1 MALLYKDIGIDL
13 GTVNILIYQGGEIVL
28 HEPCLAAIEIDEQK
42 LVAIG
47 QEARDMYGRVG
58 ENIEVMRPL
67 RDGVIADYEVTE
79 RMLSYF
85 IAKVCGPLR
94 LFKPRTMVSVPWG
107 VTSVESRAV
116 HEAAMQA
123 GSRESFLIPE
133 PLAGA
138 IGAGLPIQ
146 TPTGNMVVDLGG
158 GITEAAVLSMNSV
171 VAANSARLGGIKLD
185 EAIVNY
191 TRKKYGLVI
200 GEPTAEEA
208 KIRIGAAI
216 MPEEDLTMEVQ
227 GRDQVTGL
235 PRSVTLS
242 TGEVVEAMQEP
253 LTTIVGVV
261 KGVLEKTPPELA
273 SDIID
278 RGMVLCGGVA
288 LLRGIDKLLTKET
301 GVPAYLA
308 ENPLACVALGAGR
321 ALEQVELYRRA
332 LPAISR
338 A

>member
-1 MALLYKDIGIDL
+1 MGLLYKDIGIDL
-13 GTVNILIYQGGEIVL
+13 GTVNILVYQGGEIVL
-28 HEPCLAAIEIDEQK
+28 HEPCLAAIEVEHQK
-42 LVAIG
+42 IVAIG

-58 ENIEVMRPL
+58 EDIEVMRPL

-123 GSRESFLIPE
+123 GSREAFLIPE

-158 GITEAAVLSMNSV
+158 GITEAAVLSMNNIVS
-171 VAANSARLGGIKLD
+171 ANSARVGGIKLD

-191 TRKKYGLVI
+191 VRKKYGLVI

-208 KIRIGAAI
+208 KIRVGAAI

-253 LTTIVGVV
+253 LTTIIGVV

-278 RGMVLCGGVA
+278 RGMVLCGGIA

>member
-116 HEAAMQA
+116 
-123 GSRESFLIPE
+123 
-133 PLAGA
+133 
-138 IGAGLPIQ
+138 
-146 TPTGNMVVDLGG
+146 
-158 GITEAAVLSMNSV
+158 
-171 VAANSARLGGIKLD
+171 
-185 EAIVNY
+185 
-191 TRKKYGLVI
+191 
-200 GEPTAEEA
+200 
-208 KIRIGAAI
+208 
-216 MPEEDLTMEVQ
+216 
-227 GRDQVTGL
+227 
-235 PRSVTLS
+235 
-242 TGEVVEAMQEP
+242 
-253 LTTIVGVV
+253 
-261 KGVLEKTPPELA
+261 
-273 SDIID
+273 
-278 RGMVLCGGVA
+278 
-288 LLRGIDKLLTKET
+288 
-301 GVPAYLA
+301 
-308 ENPLACVALGAGR
+308 
-321 ALEQVELYRRA
+321 
-332 LPAISR
+332 
-338 A
+338 